1 MLIDTLY
8 ETSHRKCRHYKLFT
22 MKKSLLLLLIGL
34 SYSCGNTS
42 NNNQKAPEVNPLK
55 QQYAGGYIVEVNG
68 ISNEES
74 GEIYVLHE
82 NGNAKWMWLKVKPG
96 GQTEV
101 QSEKSGSWT
110 ATQDNISI
118 TIDGNT
124 GPIIEQYKLI
134 NNRFVSGD
142 RYLSKS
148 E

>member
-1 MLIDTLY
+1 MLI
-8 ETSHRKCRHYKLFT
+8 F
-22 MKKSLLLLLIGL
+22 L

-42 NNNQKAPEVNPLK
+42 NNNQKAPEVNPFM

-82 NGNAKWMWLKVKPG
+82 NGNAKWMWIKIKPG

-124 GPIIEQYKLI
+124 GIIIEQYKLI